1 MAGALRVI
9 VTVIV
14 VVIVVS
20 GSHAIIEYREVAS
33 RSILVKAATAALVSA
48 LLFGAGTPLAKVI
61 LGQVDPWMVAA
72 LLYLGSGV
80 GLLAYR
86 LATRAALPGLS
97 RPEVGWLAAAI
108 AFGGVAA
115 PILLMYGLANMSASG
130 ASLLLNAEAVFTAL
144 IAWFAFRE
152 NFDGRIA
159 FGMALIVAGAAA
171 IAWQGDASLG
181 TVVPTLAV
189 LGACLA
195 WAIDNNLTRKVSLAD
210 ATFIAM
216 CKGLASGAVN
226 VALALV
232 VARAAWP
239 APAVAAATM
248 AVGFA
253 AYGVSLALFVVA
265 LRGLGTARTGAYF
278 SPAPFAGAALSIALL
293 GEPLTAGL
301 AVGGVLMAA
310 GVWLHLSERHE
321 HRHTHV
327 PTTHT
332 HEHEHDE
339 HHQHAHDAADPQEE
353 RHTHEHVHAPMTHS
367 HTHYP
372 DSHHRHG
379 HAGHD

>member
-1 MAGALRVI
+1 
-9 VTVIV
+9 
-14 VVIVVS
+14 
-20 GSHAIIEYREVAS
+20 
-33 RSILVKAATAALVSA
+33 
-48 LLFGAGTPLAKVI
+48 
-61 LGQVDPWMVAA
+61 
-72 LLYLGSGV
+72 
-80 GLLAYR
+80 
-86 LATRAALPGLS
+86 LPALS
-97 RPEVGWLAAAI
+97 RPEVGWLVAAI

-115 PILLMYGLANMSASG
+115 PILLMYGLANMPASG
-130 ASLLLNAEAVFTAL
+130 ASLLLNGEAVFTAL
-144 IAWFAFRE
+144 LAWFAFRE

-171 IAWQGDASLG
+171 IAWQGHASVG

-278 SPAPFAGAALSIALL
+278 STAPFAGAALSIALL

-327 PTTHT
+327 PATHT

-339 HHQHAHDAADPQEE
+339 HHQHAHDAADPQGE
-353 RHTHEHVHAPMTHS
+353 RHTHEHVHASMTHS
-367 HTHYP
+367 HAHYP